1 LAYIFHKSK
10 LFKNTLH
17 LFGKFNILKLEYG
30 IVLFMKAMCF
40 DGKNMNYDE
49 NFPDPKLDE
58 VLVRVNL
65 AGICGT
71 DLEILD
77 GYMAY
82 NGILGHEF
90 VGIVEKS
97 ENPKLVGKRVVGE
110 INAGCGKCNYCEKG
124 LDRHCPNRTVL
135 GILKRDGAFAEFL
148 SLPEKNLHLIP
159 DSITDEQAV
168 FVEPLAAAFE
178 IKEQVMLQSQ
188 WSVAVV
194 GDGRLAQL
202 IIQVLKLTCPN
213 ITCFGRHKSKLESLI
228 NTGVKIKIGIESS
241 DEQSFDL
248 VVEATGSNSGFA
260 DTMKLIKPRGTV
272 ILKST
277 IASRENLD
285 LTPAVVNEITLV
297 GSRCGL
303 FKPAIDALSTG
314 IVSVDSM
321 VDSTFPLEKFSEAI
335 KHAKKPDTLKVFLKP

>member
-1 LAYIFHKSK
+1 
-10 LFKNTLH
+10 
-17 LFGKFNILKLEYG
+17 
-30 IVLFMKAMCF
+30 MKATCF

-49 NFPDPKLDE
+49 SYPDPKSGE

-82 NGILGHEF
+82 DGILGHEF
-90 VGIVEKS
+90 VGTVEKS
-97 ENPKLVGKRVVGE
+97 ENSELIGKRVVGE
-110 INAGCGKCNYCEKG
+110 INAGCGTCDFCEKG

-135 GILKRDGAFAEFL
+135 GILKRDGAFAEYL
-148 SLPEKNLHLIP
+148 SLPEKNLHVIP

-178 IKEQVMLQSQ
+178 ITEQVTLQPQ
-188 WSVAVV
+188 WSVAIV

-228 NTGVKIKIGIESS
+228 NIGVKIKIGIVSS

-248 VVEATGSNSGFA
+248 VVEATGSNSGFT

-272 ILKST
+272 VLKST
-277 IASRENLD
+277 IASKESLD
-285 LTPAVVNEITLV
+285 LTPTVVNEITLV
-297 GSRCGL
+297 GARCGL
-303 FKPAIDALSTG
+303 FKPAIDALFSG

-321 VDSTFPLEKFSEAI
+321 VDSIYPLEKFSAAI
-335 KHAKKPDTLKVFLKP
+335 EHAKKSDTLKVFLKP

>member
-1 LAYIFHKSK
+1 
-10 LFKNTLH
+10 
-17 LFGKFNILKLEYG
+17 
-30 IVLFMKAMCF
+30 MKATCF
-40 DGKNMNYDE
+40 DGKNMRYEENYPE
-49 NFPDPKLDE
+49 PNTGE
-58 VLVRVNL
+58 VIVRVNL

-77 GYMAY
+77 GYMTY
-82 NGILGHEF
+82 DGILGHEF
-90 VGIVEKS
+90 VGTVEKADNS
-97 ENPKLVGKRVVGE
+97 DLIGKRVVGE
-110 INAGCGKCNYCEKG
+110 INAGCGACESCQKG
-124 LDRHCPNRTVL
+124 MDRHCPNRTVL

-148 SLPEKNLHLIP
+148 SLPEKNLHVIP
-159 DSITDEQAV
+159 DNITDEQAV

-178 IKEQVMLQSQ
+178 IKEQVSLQPQ
-188 WSVAVV
+188 WRVAVV

-202 IIQVLKLTCPN
+202 IIRVLKLTCPN
-213 ITCFGRHKSKLESLI
+213 ITCFGKHKNKLESLI
-228 NTGVKIKIGIESS
+228 NIGVKIKIGIEKS

-285 LTPAVVNEITLV
+285 LTPTIINEITLI

-303 FKPAIDALSTG
+303 FKPAIDALATG
-314 IVSVDSM
+314 VVSVDSM
-321 VDSTFPLEKFSEAI
+321 IDSTYPLEKFSEAI
-335 KHAKKPDTLKVFLKP
+335 EHAKKPDTLKVFLKP